1 MIASPLAS
9 VPENSTFAALKAELD
24 ARAGGRIIASAPDA
38 LSSGLP
44 ELDQALG
51 GGYARGTL
59 VSLEGPAG
67 CSGRTA
73 VLAATLAGI
82 TGRGLAAIVEAP
94 FAGGDGGRLYPPD
107 LARSGVVL
115 DRTLFA
121 QANSAIEIARCAD
134 VLLRSKAFAAVAM
147 PAAALRATVWSR
159 LCGLAQKSGAVLF
172 ALGSDAGNELAY
184 FASTR
189 IRCGM
194 NRVVWHRSGVLG
206 ELRGYEIDARV
217 LKHRR
222 ASPGAVAHLHAAAA
236 HMQ

>member
-24 ARAGGRIIASAPDA
+24 ARAGGRIIASVADA

-44 ELDQALG
+44 DLDQALG

-59 VSLEGPAG
+59 VSLEGAG
-67 CSGRTA
+67 CAGRTA
-73 VLAATLAGI
+73 VLAATLAGV
-82 TGRGLAAIVEAP
+82 TRAGLAAIVEAP
-94 FAGGDGGRLYPPD
+94 FAGVDGARFYPPD

-115 DRTLFA
+115 ERTLFA
-121 QANSAIEIARCAD
+121 HANSAIEIARCAD

-172 ALGSDAGNELAY
+172 ALGRDARNELGY

-189 IRCGM
+189 IRCGI
-194 NRVVWHRSGVLG
+194 NHVVWHHSGVLG
-206 ELRGYEIDARV
+206 ELRGYEIDACV

-222 ASPGAVAHLHAAAA
+222 GSPGAVAHLHAAAA
-236 HMQ
+236 EIQ